1 MGIRKSEVKMNG
13 YVIVLLVAAA
23 AYSASGFAFFHP
35 AGQQDAE
42 HCTEDEGIRAINW
55 DTTCSRFFQCVDGLW
70 TVRSC
75 KTGTVI
81 DLTTGRCTHPDNTV
95 EWIRP
100 ECRDKAREDKLEEE
114 AALLRQEQERFP
126 FGSLTGE
133 GSDPDASNTAP
144 YVGLNPYSCIGHN
157 PHVPIAHRDCSK
169 YRQCVSGFWQT
180 RECNPGTV
188 FDVSK
193 LRCAHRHLA
202 WGCGIQAENSYK
214 KQLEEWKALAE
225 QAEKDL
231 GPTEP
236 TVFSSFDGSLEDPGR
251 FDFPEANE
259 FLPVFQ
265 EQDDLSQLPSADQLD
280 TLLGAVVP
288 QVVVPQVITTEA
300 AFTVEHKPA
309 LSIQDALTVE
319 HHQPAASSQDV
330 PAQTAAEPV
339 KADETSAPRAGSPCF
354 GPQLF
359 PVTGDCSVYL
369 ECAPDALS
377 HSLLPRQCPANTYFE
392 PATNQCDYKEQLQR
406 TDCDGTEQSSTLNN
420 PLPSADILQDFLGKK

>member
-23 AYSASGFAFFHP
+23 TYSASGFAFFHP

-214 KQLEEWKALAE
+214 KQLEESTFLR
-225 QAEKDL
+225 
-231 GPTEP
+231 PT
-236 TVFSSFDGSLEDPGR
+236 SSCQSSKSKR
-251 FDFPEANE
+251 TFPCCLRLISSTL
-259 FLPVFQ
+259 FLVPSFHRWWF
-265 EQDDLSQLPSADQLD
+265 LRSSPLKLPS
-280 TLLGAVVP
+280 
-288 QVVVPQVITTEA
+288 
-300 AFTVEHKPA
+300 
-309 LSIQDALTVE
+309 
-319 HHQPAASSQDV
+319 
-330 PAQTAAEPV
+330 
-339 KADETSAPRAGSPCF
+339 
-354 GPQLF
+354 
-359 PVTGDCSVYL
+359 
-369 ECAPDALS
+369 
-377 HSLLPRQCPANTYFE
+377 
-392 PATNQCDYKEQLQR
+392 
-406 TDCDGTEQSSTLNN
+406 QSST
-420 PLPSADILQDFLGKK
+420 SQ

>member
-1 MGIRKSEVKMNG
+1 MNG
-13 YVIVLLVAAA
+13 YVTVLLVAAA
-23 AYSASGFAFFHP
+23 AYSTSGFAFFHP
-35 AGQQDAE
+35 AGQQDA
-42 HCTEDEGIRAINW
+42 
-55 DTTCSRFFQCVDGLW
+55 GLW

-100 ECRDKAREDKLEEE
+100 ECRDQAREDKLEEG

-319 HHQPAASSQDV
+319 HHQAASSSQDA
-330 PAQTAAEPV
+330 PAPTQAEPV
-339 KADETSAPRAGSPCF
+339 KTDEPSAPRAGSPCF

-359 PVTGDCSVYL
+359 PVTGDCSV
-369 ECAPDALS
+369 PGVRS
-377 HSLLPRQCPANTYFE
+377 
-392 PATNQCDYKEQLQR
+392 
-406 TDCDGTEQSSTLNN
+406 
-420 PLPSADILQDFLGKK
+420 